1 MPAGWPDQ
9 MALPTPEMARVRARC
24 SEIAAGL
31 PDRYAVPIEQ
41 ARTQLLQ
48 ERAWWQLEAPAM
60 ASIEHAAMTVD
71 GRPVGLDRFVAHG
84 ATAPGCGGPDGVP
97 DDVVIVYLHGGGW
110 CVGSNA
116 THESILRRLAH
127 HSRRAVVGVDYSL
140 APEHPFPAAQDDVG
154 AAIEYILARWPTSGG
169 FVLAGDSAGANLA
182 LVEALR
188 RRDTQ
193 RQMPRALM
201 LFYGVYGRVRPAPS
215 MSRFGD
221 GAFGLS
227 QAALSRY
234 QSLYLGLAPGE
245 EPPRPCQAFPLEAD
259 LRGLPTCML
268 VAAELDPLADDSREL
283 ERRLREAAVCCD
295 LHVFAGLTH
304 GFLSYGRMLP
314 AVDEALVKAS
324 TVLAS

>member
-1 MPAGWPDQ
+1 MTS
-9 MALPTPEMARVRARC
+9 PTPEMARVRARC
-24 SEIAAGL
+24 SEIASGL

-41 ARTQLLQ
+41 ARAQLLL
-48 ERAWWQLEAPAM
+48 ERAWWQQEAPAM
-60 ASIEHAAMTVD
+60 ASIEHASMTVD
-71 GRPVGLDRFVAHG
+71 GRAVGLSRFVAAG
-84 ATAPGCGGPDGVP
+84 AVASVGGGPDCVP
-97 DDVVIVYLHGGGW
+97 KDVVIVYLHGGGW

-154 AAIEYILARWPTSGG
+154 AAIDHILARWPTSGG

-188 RRDTQ
+188 RRDTR

-201 LFYGVYGRVRPAPS
+201 LFYGVYGRVRPSAS

-245 EPPRPCQAFPLEAD
+245 EPPLPCEAFPLEAD
-259 LRGLPTCML
+259 LRELPTCLL
-268 VAAELDPLADDSREL
+268 VAADLDPLADDSRDL
-283 ERRLREAAVCCD
+283 ERRLRDADVSCES
-295 LHVFAGLTH
+295 HVFAGLTH

-324 TVLAS
+324 SVLAS